1 MAKYRHKYAAFN
13 REVLNASWMEALMLE
28 HAERGKVVAEAI
40 APDAT
45 PFGVGYKYSFEVSS
59 GKHGG
64 IHHDRAYGRLENTDP
79 DALVIEYGSRE
90 GIDSKGRKHG
100 ATPAH
105 RTLGRASDAMG

>member
-1 MAKYRHKYAAFN
+1 MSRYRHNYKAFDL
-13 REVLNASWMEALMLE
+13 EVLCAGFMVEEMRKR
-28 HAERGKVVAEAI
+28 AERGKVVAEAI

-45 PFGVGYKYSFEVSS
+45 PFGVGYKYSFEASS
-59 GKHGG
+59 GIVTRKTT
-64 IHHDRAYGRLENTDP
+64 RAFGRLTSTDP

-105 RTLGRASDAMG
+105 RTLGRALDAMG